1 MSQKIVFVFFQA
13 LTVVRANQAFH
24 IAFTLTNSFQGFLIF
39 IFFCVL
45 NSEVLFVCVHKLL
58 DKILVPKSS
67 ITGKHE
73 KQHDLYRSD
82 QSESVISGQKCHMNE
97 IVELKFYNED
107 TPAQS
112 QTSTSLFTE

>member
-1 MSQKIVFVFFQA
+1 MFQKIVFVFFQA

-73 KQHDLYRSD
+73 KYRSD
-82 QSESVISGQKCHMNE
+82 QSESVISRQKCHINE
-97 IVELKFYNED
+97 VVELKF
-107 TPAQS
+107 
-112 QTSTSLFTE
+112 